1 MDPWPASAMAQ
12 LHDLV
17 HSSQLT
23 LVVPAI
29 LLCSGAMLCVYRQ
42 MTEDS
47 SDLPLT
53 GFLATIL
60 LSMLPLMALKAK
72 IWSCQD
78 RVSLVPMVL
87 VKTLLMHAAL
97 EVLRIS
103 SQMLEGTS
111 CIWRNKMNFTFDVVM
126 FVCAIA
132 ALRVVFEVPLTPSYF
147 MDHRDVRNLVGMAIG
162 VAFVSE
168 AFFAFLAPS
177 DAMKA
182 NAAGFSVANVLFAA
196 ANYVDVVGF
205 MPVVWRLYQAENAL
219 DDFSVGTMVSL
230 EARQQV
236 RVFFAFLCTFYLW
249 DDVLEPI
256 GSMADE
262 PVGMMAH
269 AAHFIMLVDF
279 AGFFLFQVNNPTTT
293 KEKSE
298 QLQGLLDE
306 DAQDEP

>member
-1 MDPWPASAMAQ
+1 MAQ
-12 LHDLV
+12 LQDFI
-17 HSSQLT
+17 HSSSCT
-23 LVVPAI
+23 LVVPGVLLVAAAI
-29 LLCSGAMLCVYRQ
+29 LCVYRQ
-42 MTEDS
+42 MTEDPT
-47 SDLPLT
+47 DLPLT

-72 IWSCQD
+72 IWSCAD

-97 EVLRIS
+97 EVLRIT
-103 SQMLEGTS
+103 SQMLEGWS
-111 CIWRNKMNFTFDVVM
+111 YIVRNKMNFAFDTVM
-126 FVCAIA
+126 FVSAFL
-132 ALRVVFEVPLTPSYF
+132 ALRMVFEIPMTPSYVF
-147 MDHRDVRNLVGMAIG
+147 EHRDVRNLVGMAIA
-162 VAFVSE
+162 VAFLSE
-168 AFFAFLAPS
+168 AFYSLFAPS
-177 DAMKA
+177 DSMK
-182 NAAGFSVANVLFAA
+182 GGISVANVLFAA

-219 DDFSVGTMVSL
+219 DDFAVGTMVSL
-230 EARQQV
+230 EAKQQV
-236 RVFFAFLCTFYLW
+236 RVFFGFVCTFYLW

-256 GSMADE
+256 ASMAEE
-262 PVGMMAH
+262 PIGMMAH

>member
-1 MDPWPASAMAQ
+1 MAQ

-111 CIWRNKMNFTFDVVM
+111 YIWRNKKNFTFDVVM

-132 ALRVVFEVPLTPSYF
+132 ALRVVFEAPLTPSYF

-236 RVFFAFLCTFYLW
+236 RVFFAFVCTFYLW